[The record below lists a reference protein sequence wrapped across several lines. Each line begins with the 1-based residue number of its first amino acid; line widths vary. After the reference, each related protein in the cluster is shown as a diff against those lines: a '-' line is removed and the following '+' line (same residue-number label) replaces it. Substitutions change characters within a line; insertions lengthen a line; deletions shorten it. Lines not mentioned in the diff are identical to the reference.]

1 MVWKVT
7 YLGYTEKMITA
18 LLSSQDFLLLHVV
31 GAKGKV
37 SEDYYRLVNQNN
49 LDYIEIENKTDLL
62 AHHELF
68 DDADIIFMYKFEF
81 IIPQDVVDRHRI
93 INFHGGD
100 IRTNRGAHAVVWSV
114 LLREVCTCL
123 SCYELT
129 GGIDEGIL
137 IDAYGVDIEKND
149 NPIAV
154 NEKLA
159 RGLPYLL
166 DAVVKYLSGEKEGVL
181 VKGGMYRRK
190 IEKHDYTID
199 LCNDP
204 LDVIKAKILSQ
215 QPYFGAIV
223 VLDETEHRVKEF
235 KFLSQPVSCE
245 KRDIDITEN
254 SVSIVEGADK
264 LVMYLIENQK

>member
-1 MVWKVT
+1 MWKVT
-7 YLGYTEKMITA
+7 YLGYTEKMIEA
-18 LLSSQDFLLLHVV
+18 LVSSQDFLLLHVV
-31 GAKGKV
+31 GTKGRI
-37 SEDYYRLVNQNN
+37 SENYYRLVNQEN

-62 AHHELF
+62 EHHELF
-68 DDADIIFMYKFEF
+68 GDVDIIFMYKFEF
-81 IIPQDVVDRHRI
+81 IIPQHVVDRHRI

-114 LLREVCTCL
+114 LLRDVCTYL

-137 IDAYGVDIEKND
+137 IDSYGVDIEKND
-149 NPIAV
+149 NPVTV
-154 NEKLA
+154 NEKLV

-166 DAVVKYLSGEKEGVL
+166 NAVVEYLSGEKEGVL

-190 IEKHDYTID
+190 IEKHDFIID
-199 LCNDP
+199 LYNDS
-204 LDVIKAKILSQ
+204 LDVIRGKILSQ

-223 VLDETEHRVKEF
+223 VIDGTEHRVKEF
-235 KFLSQPVSCE
+235 KYLSQPVSCE
-245 KRDIDITEN
+245 KRDIEITEN

-264 LVMYLIENQK
+264 LVMYLIGNR